1 MIHLLH
7 YDERCH
13 SHGVNGNNK
22 RDFSAIDLER
32 VTDVA
37 ERLLIARRRRK
48 MSQEEV
54 ARRGKYRSRLT
65 VHRWEQG
72 DLPVK
77 NTPGA
82 RRRWLRII
90 GSYGLDREEADE
102 ILDILR
108 LGLVEDEEWR
118 QFRDRCHSILN
129 PMLKVAT

>member
-1 MIHLLH
+1 
-7 YDERCH
+7 
-13 SHGVNGNNK
+13 
-22 RDFSAIDLER
+22 
-32 VTDVA
+32 
-37 ERLLIARRRRK
+37 

-82 RRRWLRII
+82 RRRWLQII
-90 GSYGLDREEADE
+90 GSYGLDRQDADE

-108 LGLVEDEEWR
+108 LGLLGDEEWR
-118 QFRDRCHSILN
+118 QFGEPVPLN
-129 PMLKVAT
+129 LHPMLKVAT